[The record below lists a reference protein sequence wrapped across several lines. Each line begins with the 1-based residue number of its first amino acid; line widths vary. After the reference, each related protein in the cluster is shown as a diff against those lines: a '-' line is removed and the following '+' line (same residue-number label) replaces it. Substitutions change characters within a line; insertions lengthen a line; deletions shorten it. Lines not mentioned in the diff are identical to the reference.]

1 MLPNFARD
9 RGLFPICDRFR
20 WRLTRPRYGKTL
32 EESRELTIKEMKEY
46 LKKGINPFKRN
57 KNYERTVAWIEHI
70 IFIYE
75 SEGL

>member
-9 RGLFPICDRFR
+9 NGLFPICNRFKR
-20 WRLTRPRYGKTL
+20 KLTMCRYGKTL
-32 EESRELTIKEMKEY
+32 EESREITIKEMKEY